1 MSDNAF
7 EKEYN
12 PYVNEKSEII
22 QESQEEITTEPE
34 KIPEE
39 ELIIL
44 PYELNAEKE
53 VLEQKKARF
62 NALCNEL
69 KEQKHKVFIYE
80 ISLEEQEKELQY
92 KLESAEIM
100 EKTNKETAEKL
111 EILRM
116 ELDEKNRQLIQ
127 REKILEER
135 EKNEQSYIADMRM
148 QAQEDIRKQKYVA
161 DKEIQ
166 NKKIES
172 EHELEKYIAELKES
186 RCKELDE
193 ILEKHWKS
201 CKERTEKTEKE
212 IVEKRKQAEN
222 EINTLK
228 ESIAVKE
235 RNLKEREEKLRQE
248 QEDVDFERELNK
260 SNKNKLNEDR
270 RRLDS
275 IIEEKLAEKRRNME
289 AETSALHKETEELL
303 GKLNLIEQ
311 QNHKFERIISK
322 YGSDPDIIQKKL
334 DDYQKEI
341 NEFHTQVLNFNQTKV
356 DDYDRL
362 NNENISLKDDVSKL
376 RSELSEAHSEI
387 EESDN
392 LRNQITRLNAK
403 IGFLQQETETYKG
416 EIRHRDE
423 IIKRLQTPEEQIADR
438 EQRIREI
445 KNGHLPLLL
454 PEDRDKYKVN
464 QPENEIEWLAGIE
477 NNCIAYGI
485 TIPRR
490 ILYAFHTA
498 LKISDWSTIAVLAGV
513 SGTGKSELPNLY
525 SLFGGINFINVPV
538 QPNWDSQEAML
549 GYFNSIDNRFEAQE
563 ILRFLAQCT
572 DDEQYG
578 EYMAIV
584 LLDEMNLAHV
594 ELYFAEFLSKLEERR
609 GEVKDNV
616 PSVEVKLGA
625 GIEPYKLKMTRNIL
639 WTGTMNQDETT
650 KSLSDK
656 VLDRGI
662 VINFPRPTELKSRTK
677 MMDKQDLKNDVLL
690 RYETWKK
697 WRTLKIRFEG
707 KQRERIEKYRGIVN
721 QINDLLEKV
730 GRALGHRVWQSVEY
744 YIANY
749 PTVRAEQENIKNL
762 AEKGELEKGA
772 MTGALSCAMK
782 NAFEDQIV
790 QKIMPK
796 LRGIETSGNGGTQ
809 LLAIKALLDREDF
822 NALDDDFDNA
832 MELGYGQFM
841 WNSAK
846 YLEKDESL
854 HETEESAEMSEKN
867 SDNK

>member
-1 MSDNAF
+1 
-7 EKEYN
+7 Y
-12 PYVNEKSEII
+12 IH
-22 QESQEEITTEPE
+22 ES
-34 KIPEE
+34 
-39 ELIIL
+39 
-44 PYELNAEKE
+44 
-53 VLEQKKARF
+53 
-62 NALCNEL
+62 
-69 KEQKHKVFIYE
+69 
-80 ISLEEQEKELQY
+80 SLEEQQKELKY
-92 KLESAEIM
+92 KLTSVEKM
-100 EKTNKETAEKL
+100 EKINKETSEKL
-111 EILRM
+111 DSLRM
-116 ELDEKNRQLIQ
+116 ELEEQKNQLMQ
-127 REKILEER
+127 REKRLEER
-135 EKNEQSYIADMRM
+135 EKNEQIYINNMHL
-148 QAQEDIRKQKYVA
+148 QAQKDILEKQSLA
-161 DKEIQ
+161 DNEIY
-166 NKKIES
+166 NKKMAS
-172 EHELEKYIAELKES
+172 EQELEKYIAELKEI

-193 ILEKHWKS
+193 LLEKNRLS
-201 CKERTEKTEKE
+201 CNERIAQTEKE
-212 IVEKRKQAEN
+212 IEQKIKQAED
-222 EINTLK
+222 EMKTLR
-228 ESIAVKE
+228 ENLSDKE
-235 RNLKEREEKLRQE
+235 RNLKDREEKLRQE
-248 QEDVDFERELNK
+248 QEDVNFERELNK

-270 RRLDS
+270 RRLDI

-289 AETSALHKETEELL
+289 AETSALHRETEELL
-303 GKLNLIEQ
+303 GKLNRIEQ
-311 QNHKFERIISK
+311 QNHKFERIIAK
-322 YGSDPDIIQKKL
+322 YGSDPDVIQKTL
-334 DDYQKEI
+334 DNYQKEI
-341 NEFHTQVLNFNQTKV
+341 NELHTQILNFNQTKA

-362 NNENISLKDDVSKL
+362 QNDNINLKDEVSKL
-376 RSELSEAHSEI
+376 RVEITEAHNEI
-387 EESDN
+387 EESDS
-392 LRNQITRLNAK
+392 LRNQITRLNTK
-403 IGFLQQETETYKG
+403 IGFLQQEIETYKG

-423 IIKRLQTPEEQIADR
+423 IINRLQTPGEQFADR
-438 EQRIREI
+438 EQRIKEI
-445 KNGHLPLLL
+445 RNGHLPLLL
-454 PEDRDKYKVN
+454 QEDRDKYKVN
-464 QPENEIEWLAGIE
+464 QPENEIDWLTNIE
-477 NNCIAYGI
+477 NNCNTYGI

-538 QPNWDSQEAML
+538 QPNWDSQESML

-609 GEVKDNV
+609 GEIKDNV

-662 VINFPRPTELKSRTK
+662 VINFPRPTELKSRPK
-677 MMDKQDLKNDVLL
+677 MKNKNRFRNNILL
-690 RYETWKK
+690 RYDTWKE
-697 WRTLKIRFEG
+697 WRSTEIQFEG
-707 KQRERIEKYRGIVN
+707 KQRERIEKYREIVN

-749 PTVRAEQENIKNL
+749 PTIRSEQENIKNL
-762 AEKGELEKGA
+762 VEKGELEKGA

-846 YLEKDESL
+846 YLEKDESV
-854 HETEESAEMSEKN
+854 EVSEEN